1 MSKLKQEAFAKLL
14 VKTGLS
20 QEDLKSMGIDVLEA
34 SSNEGRIVDNATR
47 VLTNQQDKAVKKD
60 MERIIEIV
68 QNKDVLKVSEG
79 NELIRKYKDDFVF
92 TKKKKVDGVKQD
104 VDCYPRLCIKIE
116 SVDV

>member
-20 QEDLKSMGIDVLEA
+20 QDELKSMGIDVLEA

-60 MERIIEIV
+60 MKRLFEIV
-68 QNKDVLKVSEG
+68 QNKYVLSVSEW
-79 NELIRKYKDDFVF
+79 NDLIRKYYSDFIYS
-92 TKKKKVDGVKQD
+92 KKKTRDGVKVA
-104 VDCYPRLCIKIE
+104 VDCYPRLSVKIE